1 QTVTIGGAITGSFTL
16 SFNGQTTAALPYNV
30 AATGGV
36 TPTASVQNALN
47 ALSSIGGARGPRS
60 AAPTRTPYT
69 LTFRGSLALTKLPA
83 LIAAGANGTTT
94 QVAEAT
100 AGAGDTIV
108 ADAATLQLQGTGNV
122 ASEDLTIN
130 GVGIGNAGAL
140 QNVSGNNAWG
150 KPITL
155 G

>member
-1 QTVTIGGAITGSFTL
+1 
-16 SFNGQTTAALPYNV
+16 
-30 AATGGV
+30 
-36 TPTASVQNALN
+36 
-47 ALSSIGGARGPRS
+47 
-60 AAPTRTPYT
+60 
-69 LTFRGSLALTKLPA
+69 
-83 LIAAGANGTTT
+83 T

-155 G
+155 GSNSSIGVTGARDTLVTNQPITGTGFGVTKVGPGTPDFAGTRATTYTALTKINER